1 MAGKKKAEVT
11 RRPVKARGS
20 LPAPRVAP
28 RRVRLPIYKR
38 RPVQIVGGV
47 VLLILLLIGF
57 LQFRKAQQRA
67 EARRN
72 EKSAVRR
79 FDSSIKL
86 IETSIQT
93 PRSEMST
100 VPEQFNGGQMDAN
113 AFKAKT
119 DEWLKA
125 LRDASKKLSEKDPPS
140 GLEETRALLY
150 QGVIGYIDATKTFQ
164 IAAAA
169 EGELRKKGVDEGRNL
184 TDHAAKLF
192 GLGKRE
198 LIKQKKRVGLQDPDA
213 RLFLDQPIPLPAEEV
228 SPRPQVPEGGAP
240 PGGVPPGT

>member
-1 MAGKKKAEVT
+1 MAGKKKTEVA

-20 LPAPRVAP
+20 LPAPKVAP
-28 RRVRLPIYKR
+28 RRVRLPLYKR
-38 RPVQIVGGV
+38 RPVQIAAGV
-47 VLLILLLIGF
+47 VLLVLLLIGF
-57 LQFRKAQQRA
+57 LQFRKAGQRA
-67 EARRN
+67 EAKRN

-86 IETSIQT
+86 IENTVTT
-93 PRSEMST
+93 PGSEMST
-100 VPEQFNGGQMDAN
+100 IPEQFNGGQIDAT
-113 AFKAKT
+113 AFKTKT

-125 LRDASKKLSEKDPPS
+125 FRDASKKLSERDAPP

-150 QGVIGYIDATKTFQ
+150 QGVVGYIDAVKVFQ

-169 EGELRKKGVDEGRNL
+169 DGELRKKGIDEGRNL

-198 LIKQKKRVGLQDPDA
+198 LIKQKKRVGLQDPNE

-228 SPRPQVPEGGAP
+228 SPQPQVPEGGPP
-240 PGGVPPGT
+240 PGA